1 MKNKLPI
8 NIYRYSKMVGIIAD
22 EKELDEKILAIFKI
36 DKSHGTEHLTINS
49 LEKEEEKRLINAYVI
64 CDLLRGKSE
73 DTTYYK
79 DRLEPKLL
87 KAAADL
93 LVPDLL
99 LKEIIYELESEDLNT
114 LARNFEVPDYIMEE
128 KLKIQLGGKIK

>member
-64 CDLLRGKSE
+64 CDLLSGKSE

-79 DRLEPKLL
+79 DSLEPKLL